1 MLNLA
6 IVSGVFVLTLLLL
19 RFQGKLP
26 AKGTPTAA
34 HTLRPYC
41 LQSATARYYSLD
53 KRLQTTS
60 GRSHPC

>member
-6 IVSGVFVLTLLLL
+6 VASGAFVLVLLL

-26 AKGTPTAA
+26 AKGAPTAF
-34 HTLRPYC
+34 HTLRRYRMH
-41 LQSATARYYSLD
+41 SITAGYYSLD